1 MVAIVLE
8 RLVNV
13 IVLVSQQKQFPE
25 HNFSYFSEKM
35 HHVVRSR
42 RICVKLKKFRFGNFF
57 RVAASRKDECRDTL
71 INPLAQT
78 V

>member
-42 RICVKLKKFRFGNFF
+42 RICVNYHQPQVTSSPFPDGWNDFSL
-57 RVAASRKDECRDTL
+57 
-71 INPLAQT
+71 
-78 V
+78 